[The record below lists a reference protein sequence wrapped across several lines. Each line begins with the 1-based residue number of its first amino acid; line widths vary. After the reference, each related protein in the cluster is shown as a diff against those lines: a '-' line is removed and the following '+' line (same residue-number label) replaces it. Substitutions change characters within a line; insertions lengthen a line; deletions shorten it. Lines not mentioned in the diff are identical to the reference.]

1 VVNFNVGHIV
11 FDPFVS
17 WPTPNPKV
25 VNVII
30 NKGNKSNESF
40 VTKEVRSLMSSLGNN
55 VTPHFYLCKH
65 ASCSTVGL
73 SVIVTYV
80 TSQML
85 LEN

>member
-1 VVNFNVGHIV
+1 MKFCYEGSEII
-11 FDPFVS
+11 D
-17 WPTPNPKV
+17 
-25 VNVII
+25 VII
-30 NKGNKSNESF
+30 
-40 VTKEVRSLMSSLGNN
+40 RNN